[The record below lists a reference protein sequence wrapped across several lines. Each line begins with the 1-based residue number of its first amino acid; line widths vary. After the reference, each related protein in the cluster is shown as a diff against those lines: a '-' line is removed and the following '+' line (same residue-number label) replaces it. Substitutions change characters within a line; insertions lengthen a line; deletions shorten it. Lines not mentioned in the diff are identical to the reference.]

1 MCPPREARP
10 SDSPSSRPTDAPEN
24 GGTDGDVASA
34 GPQPLESWLR
44 DVYTPSLPEGVA
56 PQAVSLSGL
65 PIEPLYEPVE
75 GPPPGLGR
83 PGAPPFTRGPYP
95 SMYRGRPWTMRQYSG
110 FATAEETNARF
121 RYLLERGQTGL
132 SVAFDLPTQMG
143 HDPDAPLSLGE
154 VGKVGVSIATL
165 GDLETLFDGIPLE
178 RVSVSMTINATA
190 PILLAFLVAAARR
203 RGLDPAS
210 LRGTLQNDLLKEY
223 IARGTYRFA
232 PAPSLRLVTDVIA
245 WVNEH
250 LPRFNPISISGYH
263 MREAGCTAPQELA
276 FTLANGLQYV
286 ADAVARGLDVNA
298 FAGRLSF
305 FFNAHNDLFEE
316 VAKFRAARRLWA
328 RLLAE
333 RFGATNPDALR
344 LRFHTQTAGS
354 TLTSQQPDVNV
365 VRVTLQALA
374 AVLGGTQSL
383 HTNSRDEALGLPTSE
398 AALLALRTQQVIA
411 EESGVTHT
419 IDPLGGSPFV
429 EALTDTMEAEALAL
443 LARIDELGG
452 ALAAVEQGF
461 QAKQIHRA
469 AYAHQRAVE
478 AGTRRIVG
486 VNCHTVDE
494 QQEPPILRVD
504 DALAAQRTAA
514 VEAWR
519 AARDG
524 AACDAAL
531 DALVSAAADAD
542 TNLMPPILAAV
553 EAGATVGE
561 ICGRL
566 EGVFGTWRPTSVF

>member
-1 MCPPREARP
+1 MASSSERPPLPTWLSEVFAPTLPDGSPAEAA
-10 SDSPSSRPTDAPEN
+10 T
-24 GGTDGDVASA
+24 
-34 GPQPLESWLR
+34 
-44 DVYTPSLPEGVA
+44 
-56 PQAVSLSGL
+56 LSGL
-65 PIEPLYEPVE
+65 PVDGLYEADG
-75 GPPPGLGR
+75 GPDPDLGR
-83 PGAPPFTRGPYP
+83 PGEPPFTRGPYP
-95 SMYRGRPWTMRQYSG
+95 TMYRGRAWTMRQYSG
-110 FATAEETNARF
+110 FSTAEETNARF

-143 HDPDAPLSLGE
+143 HDPDAEISAGE

-165 GDLETLFDGIPLE
+165 ADLETLFDGIPLDK
-178 RVSVSMTINATA
+178 VSVSMTINSTA
-190 PILLAFLVAAARR
+190 PVLLAFLVAAARR
-203 RGLDPAS
+203 RGMDPGA

-245 WVNEH
+245 WCADE

-316 VAKFRAARRLWA
+316 VAKFRAARRMWA
-328 RLLAE
+328 RLLAD
-333 RFGATNPDALR
+333 RFGATNPNALR

-383 HTNSRDEALGLPTSE
+383 HTNSRDEALGLPTAE
-398 AALLALRTQQVIA
+398 AALLALRTQQVVA
-411 EESGVTHT
+411 EESGVTNT
-419 IDPLGGSPFV
+419 VDPLGGSPFI
-429 EALTDTMEAEALAL
+429 EALTDRVEAEALAIL
-443 LARIDELGG
+443 EQIDGMGG

-461 QAKQIHRA
+461 QAKEIHRA
-469 AYAHQRAVE
+469 AYDHQRAVE
-478 AGTRRIVG
+478 AGRRRIVG
-486 VNCHTVDE
+486 VNCHTLE
-494 QQEPPILRVD
+494 KEEEPPILRVD
-504 DALAAQRTAA
+504 DALAEQRAQAIA
-514 VEAWR
+514 AWR
-519 AARDG
+519 EARD
-524 AACDAAL
+524 APACAAAL
-531 DALVSAAADAD
+531 DALAAAAGEES
-542 TNLMPPILAAV
+542 TNLMPLLLTAV

-566 EGVFGTWRPTSVF
+566 EGVFGIWQPASVF